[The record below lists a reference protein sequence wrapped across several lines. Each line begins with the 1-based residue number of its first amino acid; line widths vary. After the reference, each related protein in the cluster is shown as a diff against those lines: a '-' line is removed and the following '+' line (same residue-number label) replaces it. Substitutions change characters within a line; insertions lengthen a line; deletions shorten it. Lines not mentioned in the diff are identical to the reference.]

1 MEGERKE
8 KMFRNNIGLRRE
20 EIKSIVPKR
29 NEEER
34 RKKWMTSI
42 YLDFKRGKKY
52 YTKNIFHNATL
63 LWIVV

>member
-34 RKKWMTSI
+34 RKK
-42 YLDFKRGKKY
+42 
-52 YTKNIFHNATL
+52 
-63 LWIVV
+63 